1 MKRVKLIHWKPEN
14 VEQFK
19 QLLPEAVY
27 NTWDNIN
34 QMQEHVITNPPR
46 EPVFVESTFAGYAG
60 KPLVEKLGIKTGIKI
75 CLVNS
80 PGDFDQ
86 TSGSCQRE

>member
-14 VEQFK
+14 VEQVK
-19 QLLPEAVY
+19 QLFPDAVY

-46 EPVFVESTFAGYAG
+46 EPVFVESTFAGYSG
-60 KPLVEKLGIKTGIKI
+60 NPLVEKLGRR
-75 CLVNS
+75 L
-80 PGDFDQ
+80 
-86 TSGSCQRE
+86 